1 VGDEPPTGSGTA
13 EQAIVEALRTVY
25 DPCCREHGISVVDMG
40 LIDSLQVDA
49 DEARIELVLT
59 SGWCPFAVQLLSE
72 VRERVESL
80 PQIAGA
86 TVEIRWDRGW
96 SSDRM
101 SLPARTKLRLL
112 PDPAQVP
119 DREAFVRAH
128 VTRTG
133 EGGNGR

>member
-96 SSDRM
+96 SRERM
-101 SLPARTKLRLL
+101 SLPAQAKLRLL
-112 PDPAQVP
+112 PDPAEVQ

-128 VTRTG
+128 VTRTA

>member
-1 VGDEPPTGSGTA
+1 VGDEPQAGSATA
-13 EQAIVEALRTVY
+13 EQAIVDALRTVY
-25 DPCCREHGISVVDMG
+25 DPCCREHGISVVDIG
-40 LIDSLQVDA
+40 LIDSLHVDA
-49 DEARIELVLT
+49 DAARIELVLT
-59 SGWCPFAVQLLSE
+59 SGWCPFAVQLLRE

-86 TVEIRWDRGW
+86 SVEIRWDKGW

-101 SLPARTKLRLL
+101 SPPARARLRLL
-112 PDPAQVP
+112 PDPAQVQ

>member
-1 VGDEPPTGSGTA
+1 VGEEPPTGSETA
-13 EQAIVEALRTVY
+13 EQAIVDALRTVY

-40 LIDSLQVDA
+40 LIDSLQVEVG
-49 DEARIELVLT
+49 EARIELVLT

-86 TVEIRWDRGW
+86 TVEIRWDKGW